1 MAEIKFYANVDAAE
15 TSTLINH
22 TTGSGLGFYGS
33 AHGISVAL
41 TNTQDTTFVTNQNG
55 TAEGTAV
62 NNTKFTGS
70 QVATPGSVQ
79 SNLAP
84 GATYDLTDLPSYAAP
99 LNIRFTHD
107 TQVMTKN
114 PKLRIFDRNNINN
127 HASGVTTYVYDV
139 RNRTGSFGNS
149 NKMLHR
155 STVWSEDKWFVF
167 EKGYA
172 NNSENQALDVKP
184 LEDFYLT
191 ESPGVSGLN
200 TNSNDASL
208 NAIAGFS
215 QDGSTHR
222 SLRHDWYL
230 AISAKP
236 TAIGS
241 AEDYALY
248 FSVEY
253 L

>member
-41 TNTQDTTFVTNQNG
+41 TNTQDTTFVTNENG

-62 NNTKFTGS
+62 NNTKFTGA
-70 QVATPGSVQ
+70 QTAKPGSVI

-84 GATYDLTDLPSYAAP
+84 SQTYTLDELPSYAAP

-139 RNRTGSFGNS
+139 RNRSASFSSS
-149 NKMLHR
+149 NKMQHR
-155 STVWSEDKWFVF
+155 STIWADDQWFVF
-167 EKGYA
+167 EKNYA
-172 NNSENQALDVKP
+172 NFAANQSTLAV
-184 LEDFYLT
+184 EDFPLT

-200 TNSNDASL
+200 TTAGDSSTDA
-208 NAIAGFS
+208 AGGT
-215 QDGSTHR
+215 QEGSTHR